1 MIVKFSGKCRKF
13 VVIDHHRKALGT
25 MLADERF
32 YDAERLT
39 AARSSDY
46 PCSSET
52 VAYRH
57 PSLAKFTF
65 VIVPH
70 RYIHAILVLNLLF
83 ALLETFI
90 LKVEPVYTQS
100 LLEELRDVIQCDMYQ
115 YHTDKRGRH
124 VEDDI

>member
-1 MIVKFSGKCRKF
+1 
-13 VVIDHHRKALGT
+13 

-90 LKVEPVYTQS
+90 LKVEPVFTQS
-100 LLEELRDVIQCDMYQ
+100 LLDELRDVIQCNMYKNRTQ
-115 YHTDKRGRH
+115 DGSNHIKDNIQTQGIETEIHRITEQPNRQD
-124 VEDDI
+124 E